1 MGDGHQVVVHHV
13 GEVVGGQAVGLDEHV
28 VVQRGA
34 VHLHV
39 AVEQIVKTGLALG
52 GHVLADDVGLARLD
66 AALDLLRGEMQAVL
80 VVFEGLALLLRL
92 RARLVQ
98 PLPGAEAVVGAAAPD
113 QFLRIGQVEVAPLRL
128 DVGAVLAA
136 HVRAFVVGKAGG
148 GQRGVDLFHRAG
160 NFALLV
166 GVLDAQDELAAVAAG
181 EQIGVKRRAQAAQVQ
196 ITGRA
201 GREAGADFHGGKT
214 PLRSDGQNGEA
225 HSARLPQGDVI
236 PPRRPR

>member
-1 MGDGHQVVVHHV
+1 MGDGHQVVIHHV

-28 VVQRGA
+28 VVQRRA
-34 VHLHV
+34 VYLHV
-39 AVEQIVKTGLALG
+39 AVEQVVKAGLALG

-66 AALDLLRGEMQAVL
+66 AALDFLRGEMQTVL

-98 PLPGAEAVVGAAAPD
+98 PLLGAEAVVSAAAPD
-113 QFLRIGQVEVAPLRL
+113 QFLRVGQVEVAPLRL

-148 GQRGVDLFHRAG
+148 GQRGVDLLHRAG